1 MVGRL
6 IREPLVHF
14 LLLAGLIFAAYGVL
28 SGKVATEESINVT
41 RAKIEQMATIFA
53 RTWQRPPTKDE
64 LKGLIDDYVKEEI
77 YVREAMRLG
86 IDKDDTVIRRRLRMK
101 MEFLSDAE
109 AEATPA
115 TDDDLTAYLAT
126 HPDKFQEP
134 PRIAFEQVYVD
145 AGKRGATAQADAAA
159 LLVSLKKDESLVAGA
174 GDPTLL
180 PPSMPLTGRQGM
192 AQLFG
197 DDFAAA
203 VVTLAPGGWQGPI
216 VSGFGLHLVK
226 VTGQEA
232 GRLPALAEIRPQV
245 EREWMNERREAVAR
259 QTLDDIL
266 KRYQVTIEPV
276 APASGALQ

>member
-41 RAKIEQMATIFA
+41 RAKIEQMAMIFA

-115 TDDDLTAYLAT
+115 TDADLTAYLAT

-134 PRIAFEQVYVD
+134 PRIAFEQLYVD
-145 AGKRGATAQADAAA
+145 ARKRGATAQADAAA
-159 LLVSLKKDESLVAGA
+159 LLVSLKKDETLVSGA

-180 PPSMPLTGRQGM
+180 PPSMPLTDQQGI
-192 AQLFG
+192 AHLFG

-203 VVTLAPGGWQGPI
+203 VVTLVPGGWQGPI

-245 EREWMNERREAVAR
+245 EREWMNERRETGAR
-259 QTLDDIL
+259 QTLDDLL